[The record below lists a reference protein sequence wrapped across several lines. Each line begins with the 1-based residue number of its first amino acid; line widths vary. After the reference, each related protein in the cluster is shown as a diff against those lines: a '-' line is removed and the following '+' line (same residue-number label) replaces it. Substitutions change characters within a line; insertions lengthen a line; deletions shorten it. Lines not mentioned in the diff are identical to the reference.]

1 MVTPFF
7 SFLQKFIIINKG
19 EFALQ
24 KFIIFEIFAIQ
35 YFYIYWRFNSISNEY
50 YSVHINILRFKLFKT
65 KSIAFTTLTSM
76 IVPFVLVQISIN
88 LIVLVWYKVHTFS
101 NWFLELFFFSFQ
113 SSYCRCLFK
122 ITGSFGLLD
131 FQSWSPFLQSI
142 FYVIFHFND
151 FGY

>member
-35 YFYIYWRFNSISNEY
+35 YFYIYWRFNSISNED

-65 KSIAFTTLTSM
+65 KSI
-76 IVPFVLVQISIN
+76 
-88 LIVLVWYKVHTFS
+88 
-101 NWFLELFFFSFQ
+101 E
-113 SSYCRCLFK
+113 
-122 ITGSFGLLD
+122 
-131 FQSWSPFLQSI
+131 
-142 FYVIFHFND
+142 
-151 FGY
+151 